1 MRKRRLHKEPAHLE
15 LTAFINLIVVLVPF
29 LLSTAVFSRLAVMDL
44 SLPAPSNTV
53 EQLKGNDLKLE
64 VVIRRDAYEV
74 GDRIGGLIQRIE
86 RQPDHP
92 NGELKALS
100 GLMVQI
106 KQKFPDKTEVSVLAE
121 PETPYDH
128 LVQVMDAVRAAPSAR
143 DVDGHL
149 RVVQAELFPD
159 ISVGDAPLRGG
170 ARPAVAGAK
179 GAATAGA
186 PATTQLA
193 AAKGGRS

>member
-1 MRKRRLHKEPAHLE
+1 MRKRRLHKKPAELE

-44 SLPAPSNTV
+44 SLPAPSNAV

-64 VVIRRDAYEV
+64 VVIRKDAYEV
-74 GDRIGGLIQRIE
+74 GDRVGGLIQRIE
-86 RQPDHP
+86 RHADKP
-92 NGELKALS
+92 NGELKQLS

-121 PETPYDH
+121 PDTPYDH
-128 LVQVMDAVRAAPSAR
+128 LVQVMDAVRAAPTAR
-143 DVDGHL
+143 TEGGAT

-159 ISVGDAPLRGG
+159 ISVGDAPVRN
-170 ARPAVAGAK
+170 
-179 GAATAGA
+179 AA
-186 PATTQLA
+186 A
-193 AAKGGRS
+193 AAKGGRT